1 MTHNTENLG
10 EWSWGRGHIIYILCC
25 ESVMIVAISPNIDS
39 EDSERVDPFLS
50 GRYASVEEATGLS
63 SGVSQQLI
71 YGQCT
76 NRLDLRSKPECKWS
90 GLVACP
96 GLYSTKL

>member
-1 MTHNTENLG
+1 
-10 EWSWGRGHIIYILCC
+10 
-25 ESVMIVAISPNIDS
+25 MIVAIIFPNIDS

-96 GLYSTKL
+96 GLYPIKL